1 MIIPKDILIYID
13 QHFPAVQRE
22 EVIELLQLAVLHDYS
37 APDPRIIRYAVYAG
51 AGDYEK
57 LLYYIDLIAIDYR
70 EVIVAGEYE
79 QQEGE
84 LVKVRDLTQSF
95 SVMNS

>member
-22 EVIELLQLAVLHDYS
+22 EVIEVLQLAVLHDYS
-37 APDPRIIRYAVYAG
+37 APDPRIIRCAVYAG

-70 EVIVAGEYE
+70 DVIVAGEYE
-79 QQEGE
+79 LKDGE
-84 LVKVRDLTQSF
+84 LVRVRDLSQPF
-95 SVMNS
+95 SATNS